1 MTDAPVHGLLDE
13 LVALGRV
20 LLELLLGDL
29 RHALADPRLRLV
41 EHVLRDVDERD
52 GVTCL
57 SSDLPK
63 TSNISLEQKP
73 VSDIALTCAIPAPM
87 RPPPMTTN
95 SLMGAEALAE
105 VDRPRARVL
114 VTVLARNDILDG
126 WRSLSG
132 YLGLCWIRSFITWPT
147 QTPGR

>member
-1 MTDAPVHGLLDE
+1 M
-13 LVALGRV
+13 
-20 LLELLLGDL
+20 
-29 RHALADPRLRLV
+29 
-41 EHVLRDVDERD
+41 
-52 GVTCL
+52 TCL

-105 VDRPRARVL
+105 VDRPRARVPE
-114 VTVLARNDILDG
+114 TVLARNDILDG
-126 WRSLSG
+126 
-132 YLGLCWIRSFITWPT
+132 
-147 QTPGR
+147 

>member
-13 LVALGRV
+13 LVPLGRF

-41 EHVLRDVDERD
+41 EHLLRDVYERD

-57 SSDLPK
+57 SPDLPQIFNSSPK
-63 TSNISLEQKP
+63 CKP
-73 VSDIALTCAIPAPM
+73 VNVIGPTCAIPAPM

-105 VDRPRARVL
+105 VDRPRERVL
-114 VTVLARNDILDG
+114 DTVLARKDILDG
-126 WRSLSG
+126 RMEESERLSR
-132 YLGLCWIRSFITWPT
+132 LAVPD
-147 QTPGR
+147 